1 MVQRAFRSQVPAWTD
16 QGSGRDSLPGKEGT
30 MSPRRRTTLAAM
42 AVVVVAVGVGGAAVA
57 GRDDEAGSSDY
68 TRQQAAD
75 ATKAAL
81 DATGGGKANSVER
94 DSENGATWEVE
105 VTEPDGD
112 TIDVRLDEHY
122 DVVVIEGDSDSK
134 DSSD

>member
-1 MVQRAFRSQVPAWTD
+1 M
-16 QGSGRDSLPGKEGT
+16 
-30 MSPRRRTTLAAM
+30 MSPRRRTTLGAV

-57 GRDDEAGSSDY
+57 TQDDEAGGGDY

-75 ATKAAL
+75 ATEAAL
-81 DATGGGKANSVER
+81 DATGGGEANSVER

-105 VTEPDGD
+105 VTKPDGD
-112 TIDVRLDEHY
+112 TVDVRLDENY
-122 DVVVIEGDSDSK
+122 DVVVIEGDSDSE